1 MNIKDKILGKRIS
14 GIFNALNIL
23 LGLFCIIYYSINANR
38 VNEFNKA
45 VDFYL
50 VLAIMC
56 CGIYVFA
63 DYVIADI
70 FNLIAVVFI
79 TLSIGKMIVNSINT
93 FADAL
98 NGISMFGSSGV
109 IGYIIVT
116 AVVMV
121 IMLVLEIVSCFLSRE
136 KKNCLLYTSP
146 SPRDA

>member
-63 DYVIADI
+63 DYVIADM
-70 FNLIAVVFI
+70 FI

-136 KKNCLLYTSP
+136 KKNAMKVVVSEK
-146 SPRDA
+146 